1 MSEMSSQIFE
11 DNGVNGTGTL
21 CEGVSPG
28 RCSPVQQ
35 RGPGRYPATARKKW
49 SKEVNIVVMECYFR
63 SKPLD
68 ENGVPIKGYRQRMYK
83 EWQERGFFD
92 VSEQRVCDQARAIRK
107 NGWLTELELEMIQ
120 RRVNGNVNYNEEE
133 NNITSE
139 DTQSLNDVTE
149 TAESDNRTELNI
161 YVEEAS
167 EEEIDIVNELNEIYN
182 LKENCE
188 GIMF

>member
-1 MSEMSSQIFE
+1 
-11 DNGVNGTGTL
+11 
-21 CEGVSPG
+21 
-28 RCSPVQQ
+28 
-35 RGPGRYPATARKKW
+35 
-49 SKEVNIVVMECYFR
+49 
-63 SKPLD
+63 
-68 ENGVPIKGYRQRMYK
+68 
-83 EWQERGFFD
+83 
-92 VSEQRVCDQARAIRK
+92 
-107 NGWLTELELEMIQ
+107 MIQ